1 MKMLIFIAS
10 DYKGMISPREF
21 TYCQAVIIQ
30 MKGLDKN
37 VVCFQLL
44 ASASRTLSVLGL
56 NPQATELSPLH
67 MLVAMEVPLTAGK
80 GARFFW
86 SEANKYSNVILI
98 YMFIYRKYS
107 SQMLELNLPNRFITH
122 LE

>member
-1 MKMLIFIAS
+1 MLIFIAS

-67 MLVAMEVPLTAGK
+67 MLVAVEVPLTAGK